1 MVLTVALATC
11 AAAATPKRLALLI
24 GIGQYADKRI
34 PTLEGPA
41 HDIEAMQAALREH
54 WGFAAAD
61 ITVLRDRAAT
71 REAILGAIE
80 QLERASASGD
90 QLFIYFSGHGTS
102 AGDRTLSLPL
112 PHSSGAFV
120 PHDVRVDGTKAEI
133 AAGLI
138 VGARDLRPRLARL
151 DAGGRQVLVVSDS
164 CYSGQAVRM
173 LGALPGGVRLRPRH
187 LSIEALS
194 GNTDAAGAT
203 ATTTTRSATR
213 SSASAAR
220 PEPEPYPYRHIFYIA
235 AASDSEPAMDIGSD
249 SLAKLPTLDNRPH
262 GALTDALLRAL
273 TGRLPDIDAN
283 RDGAVDHGEIFAAV
297 QRFMAMRA
305 YPHTPQALP
314 PARDDTT
321 RLARARV
328 FDAAPPDVRPSG
340 AAATAQ
346 LTSPPSAAT
355 RPLRVRLAD
364 LREPPVELR
373 DLAGVRWLSASAG
386 DPDGAEADLT
396 LEAQALPWRL
406 RSPAG
411 DLVLQARRDAPGH
424 VRRRLVATAWLRQLQ
439 AAADH
444 PKRER
449 MALDMHTVP
458 ATRGGTFVEGE
469 TFTLALRAERE
480 AVVLVLVVDA
490 EGRISALYPLN
501 AEEAQRH
508 PAHAVRQTPSPA
520 TPLRVAPPF
529 GTDELLAVAF
539 EQPPEWWPTL
549 PVKEPMAPG
558 HRLLVAL
565 ERALRPGAE
574 GGAAG
579 AVGVAVMP
587 LRSVPL
593 PRDQPGAALD

>member
-120 PHDVRVDGTKAEI
+120 PHVVRVDGTKAEI

-373 DLAGVRWLSASAG
+373 DLAGVRWLSASAAIPTAPKRTSSSKRKRCRG
-386 DPDGAEADLT
+386 GCARRPATSCCKRA
-396 LEAQALPWRL
+396 AMPWRTCAAVSSPPRGCASCRPRPTT
-406 RSPAG
+406 RSASAWRWTCTRCRPRAAARSSK
-411 DLVLQARRDAPGH
+411 ARRSRSRCAPS
-424 VRRRLVATAWLRQLQ
+424 VKRSCWCSSSMPRAASRRC
-439 AAADH
+439 
-444 PKRER
+444 
-449 MALDMHTVP
+449 
-458 ATRGGTFVEGE
+458 TR
-469 TFTLALRAERE
+469 
-480 AVVLVLVVDA
+480 
-490 EGRISALYPLN
+490 
-501 AEEAQRH
+501 
-508 PAHAVRQTPSPA
+508 
-520 TPLRVAPPF
+520 
-529 GTDELLAVAF
+529 
-539 EQPPEWWPTL
+539 
-549 PVKEPMAPG
+549 
-558 HRLLVAL
+558 
-565 ERALRPGAE
+565 
-574 GGAAG
+574 
-579 AVGVAVMP
+579 
-587 LRSVPL
+587 
-593 PRDQPGAALD
+593 